1 MFGYSLISDTRLQV
15 SPRQQLN
22 QEPEREIREGK
33 GGSIAGRRLVQ
44 VQHSQGGEER
54 GRDGSLC
61 TPLTPFGNLGG
72 LQQLEVL
79 VNLLKKAD
87 L

>member
-1 MFGYSLISDTRLQV
+1 MFDYSLIFDTRLQV

-33 GGSIAGRRLVQ
+33 GESIEGRRLVQ
-44 VQHSQGGEER
+44 VEHSQGGEGR

-61 TPLTPFGNLGG
+61 TPLTPFGNLEG

-79 VNLLKKAD
+79 VNLLKKGD
-87 L
+87 F